1 MSTARRTAAPETAAT
16 KTEEELNELVESN
29 DGAESVDVPAKRGR
43 GRPRKDPSIT
53 VAALKKLNGP
63 IRPRGRPKKTYSP
76 EELAEREALK
86 KAQGSGR
93 GRGRPRKEDMGMEQL
108 VEIDAAKAARLAALA
123 QKKKDVKKK
132 RENEEKGDVSTD
144 AEKEDEEIATL
155 SDAEGTAEN
164 EDESDAV
171 KAREGEEVSDET
183 GGEETGAESDGGA
196 FTLKGNGGVKRPR
209 SRPPSKA
216 RAEIAND
223 ASKRPRGRPPK
234 KPKTDEEAPDAAPRK
249 RGRPSAKKG
258 EETEDGGES
267 SAAEDAKKN
276 ASESPKRGRGRPPK
290 VKESND
296 AVATKSSPPKRTR
309 GAPPKDSVAAAAD
322 V

>member
-1 MSTARRTAAPETAAT
+1 MSTARRTAAAPETPAT
-16 KTEEELNELVESN
+16 KTVDESNESVESN

-43 GRPRKDPSIT
+43 GRPRKDPSTT

-108 VEIDAAKAARLAALA
+108 AEMETAKAARLAALA
-123 QKKKDVKKK
+123 QKKKKDVIKK
-132 RENEEKGDVSTD
+132 RENEEKGNVSTD
-144 AEKEDEEIATL
+144 AAKEDEEIATL
-155 SDAEGTAEN
+155 SDAEGTVEN

-209 SRPPSKA
+209 GRPPSKA
-216 RAEIAND
+216 RAETAND
-223 ASKRPRGRPPK
+223 ASKKPRGRPPK
-234 KPKTDEEAPDAAPRK
+234 KPKTDEEAQNAAPRK
-249 RGRPSAKKG
+249 RGRPPAKKD

-267 SAAEDAKKN
+267 SVAEVAKKHP
-276 ASESPKRGRGRPPK
+276 SDSPKRGRGRPPK
-290 VKESND
+290 VKEFND
-296 AVATKSSPPKRTR
+296 AVA
-309 GAPPKDSVAAAAD
+309 
-322 V
+322 